1 MTLTEYNRYQ
11 KRLAYGYTP
20 EQAFSLPKRMPRWMA
35 AIEDEE
41 GLPIVDVINRELKA
55 GMNYSQIARSFDMNI
70 ATLYHWI
77 QKWEKQGLINGE
89 LKNDNN
95 SNRLDGQSGTGGH

>member
-1 MTLTEYNRYQ
+1 MTQTEYQRYH
-11 KRLAYGYTP
+11 KRLTCYGYTP
-20 EQAFSLPKRMPRWMA
+20 EQALYLPVRMPRWMA
-35 AIEDEE
+35 TIEAEE
-41 GLPIVDVINRELKA
+41 GLPIIDVINRELKA

-89 LKNDNN
+89 VKK
-95 SNRLDGQSGTGGH
+95 

>member
-1 MTLTEYNRYQ
+1 MTQTEYNRYQ

-41 GLPIVDVINRELKA
+41 GMPIIDVIKRELKA
-55 GMNYSQIARSFDMNI
+55 GNNYSQIARSFDLPIWRM
-70 ATLYHWI
+70 YHWI
-77 QKWEKQGLINGE
+77 RKWAKEGMLPAIEK
-89 LKNDNN
+89 
-95 SNRLDGQSGTGGH
+95 

>member
-35 AIEDEE
+35 AIEEEE
-41 GLPIVDVINRELKA
+41 GLPIIDVIKRELKA
-55 GMNYSQIARSFDMNI
+55 GNNYSQIARSFDLPIWKM
-70 ATLYHWI
+70 YHWI
-77 QKWEKQGLINGE
+77 RKWTKEGKLPVIEK
-89 LKNDNN
+89 
-95 SNRLDGQSGTGGH
+95 